1 MDYYLNSKYNWSD
14 MTKTTSKRKHADFQS
29 RYRRSSNF
37 KSAAKNEKLVLNEKG
52 ELVLVKNNDKQ

>member
-1 MDYYLNSKYNWSD
+1 

-37 KSAAKNEKLVLNEKG
+37 KSATKNEKLVLNEHG
-52 ELVLVKNNDKQ
+52 ELVLVKRNQQQ